1 MCLTSVSLLPIGHIV
16 SSFRNFYTLG
26 QQGSLVGKGTVY
38 QDWKIEFD
46 PQGSFGRIKVD
57 FCKVSSY
64 RVHVC
69 AFVHT
74 KFKNRK
80 ACTLINT
87 PFCRRRSDFI
97 DVFT

>member
-1 MCLTSVSLLPIGHIV
+1 MFLTSVSLFPIGHIV
-16 SSFRNFYTLG
+16 SGSRNLYTLG
-26 QQGSLVGKGTVY
+26 QQGGSVGKGTVY

-46 PQGSFGRIKVD
+46 PQGPFGRIKVD

-64 RVHVC
+64 RVC
-69 AFVHT
+69 MCVHSYTYT

-80 ACTLINT
+80 ACTLIKT

-97 DVFT
+97 